1 MARTVNPSG
10 VGLWVRRLAE
20 EIEPSASGS
29 LGLINFTGSRH
40 LETLTGLQGKNEE
53 DVLNTG
59 GATTSPEADE
69 EGELLTTSGK
79 AQKNGG
85 GDAAFGWHRQVQSNA
100 GGNCWKSRSKD
111 LVLTAVTN
119 AFRAYEEFLK
129 QTCKGSPHPPIH
141 AVDTNSIPN
150 HNLVDTANNK
160 SIEGESSQLVKENSA
175 ETVGESPDMALITH
189 LETCLVWNTQRL
201 LRVLPSVFRYLPHLA
216 TGREE
221 IILLLVSIV
230 DPVEL
235 FNYEFRLT
243 LGEFSVMGNQ
253 SESLTRLT
261 KASLSW
267 EFVEQ
272 QYFWRL
278 MGAELQAGPP
288 STTLQVSLCII
299 ICNCSFL
306 ALLNSHLSL

>member
-1 MARTVNPSG
+1 MNPSD
-10 VGLWVRRLAE
+10 VGLWLCRLAE

-29 LGLINFTGSRH
+29 LGMINLTGSPH
-40 LETLTGLQGKNEE
+40 LETLTGGLQGRNEE
-53 DVLNTG
+53 DVFNTV
-59 GATTSPEADE
+59 GATTNPEADE
-69 EGELLTTSGK
+69 EELLSTSGK
-79 AQKNGG
+79 TQKNGG
-85 GDAAFGWHRQVQSNA
+85 GDAAFGWHRQVHSNA
-100 GGNCWKSRSKD
+100 GGNCQKSSRKD
-111 LVLTAVTN
+111 LVLTAVAN
-119 AFRAYEEFLK
+119 AFKAYEEFLK

-141 AVDTNSIPN
+141 AVNTNSIPN
-150 HNLVDTANNK
+150 HNLVDSVNNK
-160 SIEGESSQLVKENSA
+160 SIEGECSLLVKESSA
-175 ETVGESPDMALITH
+175 ETAGESPDMALITH

-216 TGREE
+216 TGSEE
-221 IILLLVSIV
+221 IILLLVSNV

-253 SESLTRLT
+253 SESLARLT

-299 ICNCSFL
+299 TSNRGFL
-306 ALLNSHLSL
+306 ALLNCLLSL